1 MGIREYKEA
10 DFAAIVD
17 IYAASKLDE
26 LRFEAQKFKLI
37 PLNLDPQRLAAF
49 HESELVVYEEE
60 RVSAYLGTHLNHI
73 RSIFVSPTYRGKGIG
88 RQLLEHA
95 IAHAKAELSLDVVK
109 SNFIAKNLYSQY
121 GFKIVDEFLSSFD
134 GIPVLV
140 NTMKRQTS

>member
-26 LRFEAQKFKLI
+26 LRFEPQKFRLI
-37 PLNLDPQRLAAF
+37 PLNLDPQRLASF

-73 RSIFVSPTYRGKGIG
+73 RSIFVLPTYRGKGIG

-95 IAHAKAELSLDVVK
+95 IAHAKGELSLDVVK
-109 SNFIAKNLYSQY
+109 SNVIAKNLYSNY
-121 GFKIVDEFLSSFD
+121 GFKIVNEFVGSFD
-134 GIPVLV
+134 GMPVVV
-140 NTMKRQTS
+140 NTMARQNS

>member
-26 LRFEAQKFKLI
+26 LRFELQKFKLT
-37 PLNLDPQRLAAF
+37 PLNLDPQRLVSF
-49 HESELVVYEEE
+49 HESEVVVYEEE

-95 IAHAKAELSLDVVK
+95 IAHAKGELSLDVVK
-109 SNFIAKNLYSQY
+109 SNVIAKNLYSHY
-121 GFKIVDEFLSSFD
+121 GFKIVSEFVSSFD
-134 GIPVLV
+134 GVPVVV
-140 NTMKRQTS
+140 NTMKRQSS

>member
-10 DFAAIVD
+10 DFSAIVD

-26 LRFEAQKFKLI
+26 LRFEPQKFKLT
-37 PLNLDPQRLAAF
+37 PLNLDPQRLASF
-49 HESELVVYEEE
+49 QESELVVYEEE

-109 SNFIAKNLYSQY
+109 SNVIAKNLYSHY
-121 GFKIVDEFLSSFD
+121 GFKIVNEFVSSFD
-134 GIPVLV
+134 GIPVVV
-140 NTMKRQTS
+140 NTMARQNS